1 MQEAGQIASKWDKIP
16 REFGAVPVATEKR
29 GPIANRSR
37 IEQVRAHMNIATDSP
52 SAFDRNDTIEPEVAG
67 LPLLDGLPAATRAR
81 LLDAARIERFAP
93 SARIFSE
100 RDIPEHLYVVFGGI
114 IDLSCS
120 YKQHESTALLLS
132 RGDVFMPAAA
142 LHAEP
147 YLVSARALTAA
158 RLLLID
164 AATVRHEAAA
174 SPELALAIARILA
187 GQWRVALKII
197 LDLKCR
203 SPSQRL
209 AAFLVRLHDAQ
220 PAGAVPE
227 VPFSK
232 RQLASRIGMQPETL
246 SRTLQTLAANGLYLR
261 GREIIVTDRAAIE
274 RFCGPAPYSSAN
286 ENRLGVHAL

>member
-1 MQEAGQIASKWDKIP
+1 MELATQSASAVDCAGGIDADI
-16 REFGAVPVATEKR
+16 GD
-29 GPIANRSR
+29 I
-37 IEQVRAHMNIATDSP
+37 
-52 SAFDRNDTIEPEVAG
+52 
-67 LPLLDGLPAATRAR
+67 PLLGDLPKATREE
-81 LLDAARIERFAP
+81 LLRAARIERFAP
-93 SARIFSE
+93 SARIFEESE
-100 RDIPEHLYVVFGGI
+100 TPQFLYVVLAGI

-120 YKQHESTALLLS
+120 YKRNECTALLLS

-142 LHAEP
+142 LYEEP
-147 YLVSARALTAA
+147 YLVSAGALTPS

-164 AATVRHEAAA
+164 AQTVRQQT
-174 SPELALAIARILA
+174 SRCPQLALGIARIMA

-209 AAFLVRLHDAQ
+209 AAFLLRLHDGR
-220 PAGAVPE
+220 PAGAIAE

-261 GREIIVTDRAAIE
+261 GREIIVSDRGAIE
-274 RFCGPAPYSSAN
+274 RFCGPAPYPSAN
-286 ENRLGVHAL
+286 EYELGVHAL